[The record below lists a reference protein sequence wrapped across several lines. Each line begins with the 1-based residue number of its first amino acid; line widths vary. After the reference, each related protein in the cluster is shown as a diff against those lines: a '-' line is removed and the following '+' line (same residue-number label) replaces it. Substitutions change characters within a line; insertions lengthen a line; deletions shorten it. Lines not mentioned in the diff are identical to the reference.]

1 MALFSLLYSS
11 AATHPMRDK
20 ELVDILEQS
29 RTHNRANNIT
39 GMLLYH
45 NESFMQYLE
54 GERDKVI
61 VLYDRIAL
69 DDRHTGVTLYF
80 EREIDERNFADWS
93 MGFTNLEKVDPT
105 ELEGFTPFLE
115 EGFTSEAAAEQ
126 PTMAMRLL
134 LKFRDFEY

>member
-1 MALFSLLYSS
+1 MSLFSILYSS
-11 AATHPMRDK
+11 AAAYPMQDQ
-20 ELVDILEQS
+20 ELIELLEQS
-29 RTHNRANNIT
+29 RSYNQAHGVT

-54 GERDKVI
+54 GARSEVLD
-61 VLYDRIAL
+61 LYDRIAI

-80 EREIDERNFADWS
+80 EREIEERNFADWS
-93 MGFTNLEKVDPT
+93 MGFTNLEKVDSS

-115 EGFTSEAAAEQ
+115 KGFTSEAAAEQ

>member
-1 MALFSLLYSS
+1 MPLFSLLYSS
-11 AATHPMRDK
+11 AATYPMTD
-20 ELVDILEQS
+20 EDLVEILEQS
-29 RTHNRANNIT
+29 RSYNQANNIT

-54 GERDKVI
+54 GERAKVLD
-61 VLYDRIAL
+61 LYDRIAI

-80 EREIDERNFADWS
+80 ERAIDERNFANWS
-93 MGFTNLEKVDPT
+93 MGFTNLEKVDPA

-115 EGFTSEAAAEQ
+115 KGFTSEAASEH